1 MKHLLD
7 NVTVIDTATFLAGP
21 GAATIL
27 ADFGARVIK
36 IEPPGGD
43 GYRTLAA
50 GHAIP
55 YHLLLTSRNKKSL
68 ALDLSKDAGQKLIH
82 QLIAKADV
90 LTCNFSSRQLKRYQL
105 EYETL
110 KAINPRLVYAHVS
123 GYGLEGEEADRRAF
137 DFTAW
142 WARSGLMEFIRD
154 PGQKPLAGAPG
165 MGDHATATAL
175 FGAIMAG
182 LYRRELTGEG
192 SLVSTS
198 LAANGVWANGMA
210 LQGVVAGVNLG
221 RHRQKNGWRNP
232 LTDCYACA
240 DGNYLVLGAVNAERE
255 FPKLVSA
262 LCCEQLLADERF
274 ASLAAM
280 RRNRYAFR
288 DAIQEAFLQF
298 SSEQIEQRLDAA
310 GVTYG
315 RVQPMADVLQ
325 DEQLRAN
332 GIVLETGDEDGGY
345 ELTFNSP
352 ITIREEPKK
361 PPTRAPDVGQ
371 DSLEV
376 LRELE
381 FEEGY
386 IQELFRSKTVLP
398 GSVHTGSD
406 TT

>member
-7 NVTVIDTATFLAGP
+7 NVTVIDAATFLAGP
-21 GAATIL
+21 GAATIM

-43 GYRTLAA
+43 GYRTLVA
-50 GHAIP
+50 GHPVP
-55 YHLLLTSRNKKSL
+55 YHWLLTSRNKKSL
-68 ALDLSKDAGQKLIH
+68 ALDLSKDAGQALMH
-82 QLIAKADV
+82 QLVAKADV
-90 LTCNFSSRQLKRYQL
+90 LTSNFSTRHLKRYQL

-123 GYGLEGEEADRRAF
+123 GYGIQGKEADRRAF

-154 PGQKPLAGAPG
+154 PGQKPLVAAPG

-192 SLVSTS
+192 AFVSTS

-221 RHRQKNGWRNP
+221 TYRQKRGWRNP
-232 LTDCYACA
+232 LTDCYVCS
-240 DGNYLVLGAVNAERE
+240 DGNCIVLGVVNAERE
-255 FPKLVSA
+255 YPQLISA
-262 LCCEQLLADERF
+262 LQCERLLEDERF
-274 ASLAAM
+274 ESVTAL
-280 RRNRYAFR
+280 RKNRDAFR
-288 DAIQEAFLQF
+288 DAIQEAFVQF
-298 SSEQIEQRLDAA
+298 SRQEIEHRLDAA

-315 RVQPMADVLQ
+315 RVQPMADVLR

-332 GIVLETGDEDGGY
+332 EIVLETGDDKGDY

-352 ITIREEPKK
+352 ISIREEPKK
-361 PPTRAPDVGQ
+361 PPKRAPDVGQ

-376 LRELE
+376 LRE
-381 FEEGY
+381 FAFDEGY
-386 IQELFRSKTVLP
+386 IQELVRSKTVLLAN
-398 GSVHTGSD
+398 SA
-406 TT
+406 